1 MSSAADSHAENPY
14 LAHHFETTEQQ
25 EEAQSMGMWLFL
37 AQEFMFFG
45 GLFCAYA
52 VMRFLHH
59 DAWLEG
65 SRHLSTFWGGLN
77 TIFLLLSSYTMAMG
91 VYYCQVGDSKRLTN
105 RLIATLILGM
115 IFVGVKLQ
123 FEWFPKFEE
132 GVIPGVLWGPHG
144 HHYGDLAN
152 FVEQGPLQIFFFL
165 YYVMTGMHALH
176 MLIGFGI
183 LIPLIIMAKMGKFGS
198 KRFMAILNFGL
209 YWHFVDIVWVFLF
222 PMFYL
227 VT

>member
-1 MSSAADSHAENPY
+1 MSSAADTHEHNPH
-14 LAHHFETTEQQ
+14 LAHHFETIEQQ

-52 VMRFLHH
+52 VWRFTYH
-59 DAWLEG
+59 DAWFEG
-65 SRHLSTFWGGLN
+65 SSHLSTFWGGLN
-77 TIFLLLSSYTMAMG
+77 TIVLLLSSYTMAMG
-91 VYYCQVGDSKRLTN
+91 VYYCQIGDTKRLTN
-105 RLIATLILGM
+105 RLIMTLGLG
-115 IFVGVKLQ
+115 IVFVAVKLQ
-123 FEWFPKFEE
+123 FEWFPKFHD
-132 GVIPGVLWGPHG
+132 GVVPGQWWGPAG
-144 HHYGDLAN
+144 HYADMAA
-152 FVEQGPLQIFFFL
+152 FPEQGHLQLFYFL
-165 YYVMTGMHALH
+165 YYVMTGMHAFH

-183 LIPLIIMAKMGKFGS
+183 LIPLIVMSAMGKFGPQ
-198 KRFMAILNFGL
+198 RFMAILNFGL